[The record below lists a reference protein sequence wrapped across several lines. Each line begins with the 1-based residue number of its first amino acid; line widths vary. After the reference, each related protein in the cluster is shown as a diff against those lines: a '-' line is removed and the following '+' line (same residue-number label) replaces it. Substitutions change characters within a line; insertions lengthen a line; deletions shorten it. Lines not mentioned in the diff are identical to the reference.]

1 MMEDIYDLIEAV
13 DSCSNVE
20 SITYKKNPSNRWI
33 IKYKSDL
40 LDDEIDTEDLIDFLN
55 NG

>member
-1 MMEDIYDLIEAV
+1 MEDIYDLIDSV
-13 DSCSNVE
+13 DSASNVE
-20 SITYKKNPSNRWI
+20 SITYKKNPDSKWI

-40 LDDEIDTEDLIDFLN
+40 PDDEIDTENLNDFLN